1 MHPNHYSAGAF
12 GASGLFYCAG
22 GQATDDLLLPSV
34 EAFDPR
40 AGRWRLLAQSMED
53 GRGLTRVDLAMLYA
67 LF

>member
-1 MHPNHYSAGAF
+1 V
-12 GASGLFYCAG
+12 AG

-40 AGRWRLLAQSMED
+40 AGRWRLLPESMD
-53 GRGLTRVDLAMLYA
+53 VLRGLTRVDLDMVYA